1 MAAIVIDAILVLV
14 LLAVALY
21 WSRELFA
28 RSSPGVRYRQVQN
41 RKRIEQESALVCP
54 LHGRH
59 TESDLVR
66 LPSGDTLCPQCYQE
80 IHNADVV

>member
-14 LLAVALY
+14 LLAVAIY

-28 RSSPGVRYRQVQN
+28 RSAPGVRHRQVQN
-41 RKRIEQESALVCP
+41 RKRIEQEHALVCP

-59 TESDLVR
+59 AESDLVR

-80 IHNADVV
+80 IQNADLV